1 MASEANAFTHEINAD
16 LAALIP
22 DDVRDDPER
31 LENWVDD
38 ALAFG
43 LKAMLQASVGI
54 DTSVV
59 NAQFDQWKRQVSDKL
74 IGKDSEFET
83 ALSAWFNNSQGT
95 FQQAFDLN
103 DKTSPLGKFKDSLDT
118 DLDNHQDAVNELIEG
133 IQETLVEDM
142 NEIKRTLGI
151 ETAVNE
157 EAEKGTQKGGKFEEE
172 VAEFLE
178 AAKGNSDEI
187 GIVGEML
194 IDGTKRKVGDVLVE
208 IDSPGSTDLK
218 MILEVKAGADYTLRG
233 GTEKKPTL
241 PDQMTTA
248 MQLRTCHG
256 SIAVTDLKHLKKTQ
270 KAWNE
275 LDRHRILIAV
285 DRDNEDFTLLEIAYK
300 VLRYRLLQDASVDAT
315 AADALDAGKFNNLLK
330 EILSRLETTTK
341 MKRACTDAS
350 NAMTGVHADIVK
362 LETDINAKIVEIQ
375 GLIVTASP
383 DKENSD

>member
-1 MASEANAFTHEINAD
+1 MTTEPQSFSHEINAD
-16 LAALIP
+16 LASLIP
-22 DDVRDDPER
+22 DEVRVDPER
-31 LENWVDD
+31 LEGWVND

-59 NAQFDQWKRQVSDKL
+59 NAQFDQWKSQVSDKL

-83 ALSAWFNNSQGT
+83 ALSAWFNNSQGS
-95 FQQAFDLN
+95 FQQAFDIN
-103 DKTSPLGKFKDSLDT
+103 NKTSPLGKFKDALDT

-151 ETAVNE
+151 ETAVKE

-178 AAKGNSDEI
+178 AAKGNSDGI

-208 IDSPGSTDLK
+208 IDSPGITNLK

-315 AADALDAGKFNNLLK
+315 AADALDAVKFNNLLK

-341 MKRACTDAS
+341 MKRACTDSAK
-350 NAMTGVHADIVK
+350 AMQGVHADITK
-362 LETDINAKIVEIQ
+362 LEIDIKAKVVELQ
-375 GLIVTASP
+375 GLIESAL
-383 DKENSD
+383 DEEEE

>member
-1 MASEANAFTHEINAD
+1 MTTEPQSFSHEINAD
-16 LAALIP
+16 LASLIP
-22 DDVRDDPER
+22 DEVRVDPER
-31 LENWVDD
+31 LEGWVND

-59 NAQFDQWKRQVSDKL
+59 NAQFDQWKSQVSDKL

-83 ALSAWFNNSQGT
+83 ALSAWFNNSQGS
-95 FQQAFDLN
+95 FQQAFDIN
-103 DKTSPLGKFKDSLDT
+103 NKTSPLGKFKDALDT

-133 IQETLVEDM
+133 IQETLEEDM

-151 ETAVNE
+151 EVAVKE

-178 AAKGNSDEI
+178 SAKGNSDGI

-208 IDSPGSTDLK
+208 IDSPGITNLK

-315 AADALDAGKFNNLLK
+315 AADALDAVKFNNLLK

-341 MKRACTDAS
+341 MKRACTDSAK
-350 NAMTGVHADIVK
+350 AMQGVHADITK
-362 LETDINAKIVEIQ
+362 LEIDIKAKVVELQ
-375 GLIVTASP
+375 GLIESAL
-383 DKENSD
+383 DEEEE

>member
-1 MASEANAFTHEINAD
+1 MSQPQPFEHEVSVELAS
-16 LAALIP
+16 LIP
-22 DDVRDDPER
+22 EEVRGDPGR
-31 LENWVDD
+31 LKDWVDR
-38 ALAFG
+38 ALLIG
-43 LKAMLQASVGI
+43 LKAMIEGSNSVDLSFVSKAFEG
-54 DTSVV
+54 
-59 NAQFDQWKRQVSDKL
+59 WKDDVSDKL
-74 IGKDSEFET
+74 IGPKSDFEV
-83 ALSAWFNNSQGT
+83 ALKAWFEDSGGS
-95 FQQAFDLN
+95 FQRAFDLE
-103 DKTSPLGKFKDSLDT
+103 DKKSPLGKFLKKQKSDRKDHHDDVQQLIR
-118 DLDNHQDAVNELIEG
+118 DLQVH
-133 IQETLVEDM
+133 
-142 NEIKRTLGI
+142 LGY
-151 ETAVNE
+151 ESGVAD
-157 EAEKGTQKGGKFEEE
+157 EAEKGTRKGSKFEEE

-178 AAKGNSDEI
+178 SVKGNSDGI

-208 IDSPGSTDLK
+208 IDSPRSTDLK

-275 LDRHRILIAV
+275 LDRHRILVAV
-285 DRDNEDFTLLEIAYK
+285 DRDNEDFTLLEIAYR
-300 VLRYRLLQDASVDAT
+300 VLRYRLLQDGEG
-315 AADALDAGKFNNLLK
+315 AAVADTLDIDKFNKLLD